1 MNTKTAAVLQVR
13 TGSSRLPGKALR
25 LLAGA
30 PMLERQIERVR
41 RARRL
46 DELIIATSTRG
57 DDDPIAALC
66 ARVGVRC
73 HRGSLEDVLDR
84 VHAAAALA
92 APSHVVRLT
101 GDCPLAD
108 PQLIDRVVAFCI
120 EGGYDYAS
128 NTVEPTFP
136 DGLDVEA
143 MRFEALATAW
153 REARLGSERE
163 HVTPFL
169 YKNAQRFRTGS
180 FKAARDL
187 SHLRWTVDEPD
198 DLALA
203 ERIYGELYAQN
214 PAFSTHDVLALL
226 ERIPELKT
234 LNTRHERNAGYR
246 QSLARDAR

>member
-1 MNTKTAAVLQVR
+1 MKTKTVAVLQVR
-13 TGSSRLPGKALR
+13 AGSSRLPGKALR
-25 LLAGA
+25 PLAGA

-41 RARRL
+41 RARQL
-46 DELIIATSTRG
+46 DELIIATSTHG
-57 DDDPIAALC
+57 DDEPIAALC
-66 ARVGVRC
+66 ARLGVRC

-101 GDCPLAD
+101 GDCPLTD
-108 PQLIDRVVAFCI
+108 PQLIDRVAAFCL

-143 MRFEALATAW
+143 MRFEALVTAW

-169 YKNAQRFRTGS
+169 YKNAQRFRIGS

-198 DLALA
+198 DLALV
-203 ERIYGELYAQN
+203 ERIYGELYPGN
-214 PAFSTHDVLALL
+214 PAFSTQDVLALL
-226 ERIPELKT
+226 ERAPELKT
-234 LNTRHERNAGYR
+234 MNTRHERNVGYR
-246 QSLARDAR
+246 RSLARDAR